1 MHAPTRRL
9 RRLAGAIVAVS
20 MAVVAGSTQSAF
32 GATQT
37 LEAEQFSLSSGAGQA
52 YSDPSASGGKAL
64 LMWSNGIATRSFV
77 TATSGRLAIRAR
89 GDQCGGAPRM
99 VVRVDGSQVLSV
111 LVSSKTFVTYQS
123 NAQISPGTHK
133 LTVSYG
139 NDYRSRACDRNLRL
153 DMVMAT
159 TVDPMPTAT
168 ATPTPTPVPAPT
180 ATPIPTPT
188 PAPVEQTSSNPL
200 FGVALYVDPESAAKQ
215 QADAWRSTRPADAA
229 QLDKIAMRPQ
239 ADWFGDWSG
248 SVEAAVNSRVGSAS
262 AVGAVPVLVAYNIPQ
277 RDCSSYSAGGLDTAD
292 AYRTWIRS
300 FAKGVGSRRA
310 VVILEPDALGLTGCL
325 SATDQATRF
334 ALLKDAVTVLE
345 NQPGVSVYLDAG
357 HSFWVSAPEMAS
369 RLASAGVAQAQ
380 GFALNVSN
388 YRLTSEL
395 VAYGKDVS
403 ARVGGRH
410 FVLDTSRNG
419 VGPSADGQWCNPPG
433 RALGPAPTTLISDPV
448 VDAFLWIKNP
458 GESDGTC
465 NGGPSAG
472 TFWPEYAL
480 GLAGRAPQ

>member
-1 MHAPTRRL
+1 
-9 RRLAGAIVAVS
+9 
-20 MAVVAGSTQSAF
+20 
-32 GATQT
+32 
-37 LEAEQFSLSSGAGQA
+37 
-52 YSDPSASGGKAL
+52 
-64 LMWSNGIATRSFV
+64 MWSNGIATRSFV
-77 TATSGRLAIRAR
+77 TAISGRLAIRAR
-89 GDQCGGAPRM
+89 GDQCGGAPLM
-99 VVRVDGSQVLSV
+99 VVRIDGSHVVSV

-123 NAQISPGTHK
+123 NAQIAPGTHK

-153 DMVMAT
+153 DTVMAT

-168 ATPTPTPVPAPT
+168 ATPTPVPAPT
-180 ATPIPTPT
+180 ATPVPTPT
-188 PAPVEQTSSNPL
+188 PAQVEQTSTNPL
-200 FGVALYVDPESAAKQ
+200 FGATLYVDPESAAKR

-229 QLDKIAMRPQ
+229 QLDKIGMRPQ

-277 RDCSSYSAGGLDTAD
+277 RDCGSYSAGGLHTAE

-300 FAKGVGSRRA
+300 FATGIGSRRA
-310 VVILEPDALGLTGCL
+310 VVILEPDALGLTDCL

-357 HSFWVSAPEMAS
+357 HSHWVSAPEMAS
-369 RLASAGVAQAQ
+369 RLTSAGVTQAQ

-403 ARVGGRH
+403 ARVGSRH

-433 RALGPAPTTLISDPV
+433 RALGSAPTTLTSDPV
-448 VDAFLWIKNP
+448 VDAFLWIKKP

-465 NGGPSAG
+465 NGGPSVG

-480 GLAGRAPQ
+480 GLARQASQ